1 MKKERIIGF
10 IALGFFIIFLWMN
23 FLNYDGLESL
33 NIYQEKQKKLTQ
45 DHQNRFFYD
54 EEKLIERSNWIIQ
67 VAALENIEESMNLAR
82 RLEKSGFNTYIMK
95 RQITDKVIYRVRVFG
110 KNSEAR
116 SDVKITQLKESGYSP
131 TLIRD
136 GYDL

>member
-23 FLNYDGLESL
+23 FLNYEGLESL

-82 RLEKSGFNTYIMK
+82 RLEKSGFNTYIMR
-95 RQITDKVIYRVRVFG
+95 RQITDKVIYRVRVYG

-116 SDVKITQLKESGYSP
+116 SDLKITQLKESGYSP